1 MRKLIATVL
10 ASAVAAISILTF
22 FNPEDV
28 ILKSPVSVTFT
39 AGIAAAA
46 SIIVAAK
53 HKINGLYGKTYLAL
67 AIGLACWFAGE
78 MIWTYDNVIVGS
90 PPSTISLAE
99 VPWLMLYGFFGYYVF
114 KTYRFFG
121 YAVNKY
127 HVMIVLAGVS
137 LLMAV
142 TTSSILNSL
151 GASIGPEPLLLI
163 RLLYPIGD
171 AVLIV
176 PSVLLLL
183 TLRHGLITYTP
194 WLFISVG
201 LILIAAGDITFS
213 NMSLLPT
220 VDLSVVTFPLYN
232 AGNLAFAAAL
242 IWYNR
247 FGIYDQNKALN
258 IFQEGNR

>member
-1 MRKLIATVL
+1 
-10 ASAVAAISILTF
+10 
-22 FNPEDV
+22 
-28 ILKSPVSVTFT
+28 
-39 AGIAAAA
+39 
-46 SIIVAAK
+46 
-53 HKINGLYGKTYLAL
+53 
-67 AIGLACWFAGE
+67 
-78 MIWTYDNVIVGS
+78 
-90 PPSTISLAE
+90 
-99 VPWLMLYGFFGYYVF
+99 
-114 KTYRFFG
+114 
-121 YAVNKY
+121 
-127 HVMIVLAGVS
+127 
-137 LLMAV
+137 
-142 TTSSILNSL
+142 
-151 GASIGPEPLLLI
+151 
-163 RLLYPIGD
+163 PIGD

-247 FGIYDQNKALN
+247 FGIYDRNKALN